1 MSSVPLTEALPWSP
15 KCNRKV
21 LVCDSVETDGRFL
34 LHTLCTQVLAGNGR
48 VLWLTGGPVTETQV
62 ATGLKKIGCDAATG
76 YLRNGASPSL
86 SIKSLAVEI
95 ATQTLAAD
103 QDQAWNAEAYLK
115 KIYLDIKTWVQ
126 QAQDHSK
133 GPSWVILDDVSAL
146 ASLLGER
153 LVYCFVDSLSA
164 LASRLGEHSFGLMI
178 RCSHDVDQ
186 EFLKEQALNDKNTNP
201 GWVGAGGQ
209 SRDLRR
215 EEWVP
220 WERHL
225 VELADGI
232 VDVVP
237 LTSGYSREAHGRL
250 VFSERPG
257 ARGWSDG
264 NISSSAQVA
273 STPWNKLVI
282 NYCIQDNAV
291 RAIRLRGIVS

>member
-1 MSSVPLTEALPWSP
+1 MSSVPLSEALPWSP

-48 VLWLTGGPVTETQV
+48 ILWLTGGPVTETQV

-76 YLRNGASPSL
+76 YLRSGASPSL
-86 SIKSLAVEI
+86 NIQSLAVEI
-95 ATQTLAAD
+95 ATQTLAD
-103 QDQAWNAEAYLK
+103 QDWNAEAYLK
-115 KIYLDIKTWVQ
+115 KIYQDIKAWVQ
-126 QAQDHSK
+126 QQDDSK
-133 GPSWVILDDVSAL
+133 GPSWVLLDDVSAL
-146 ASLLGER
+146 ASLVGER

-164 LASRLGEHSFGLMI
+164 LASRLGDEHSFGLMI
-178 RCSHDVDQ
+178 RCSHDIDQ

-209 SRDLRR
+209 SRDLPRQ
-215 EEWVP
+215 EWIP

-250 VFSERPG
+250 IFSERPG
-257 ARGWSDG
+257 GRGWSDG
-264 NISSSAQVA
+264 NTGSSAQAA
-273 STPWNKLVI
+273 SLAWNKLVI
-282 NYCIQDNAV
+282 NYCIQDNGV
-291 RAIRLRGIVS
+291 RAIRLRGTSS

>member
-86 SIKSLAVEI
+86 NIKSLAVEI
-95 ATQTLAAD
+95 ATQTLVPVAD
-103 QDQAWNAEAYLK
+103 QAAWNAEVYLK
-115 KIYLDIKTWVQ
+115 KIYQYIKTWIQ
-126 QAQDHSK
+126 QQDDSK
-133 GPSWVILDDVSAL
+133 GPSWVLLDDVSAL
-146 ASLLGER
+146 ASLVGER

-186 EFLKEQALNDKNTNP
+186 EFLKEQALNDNNTNS

-209 SRDLRR
+209 SRDLQRQ
-215 EEWVP
+215 EWIP

-250 VFSERPG
+250 IFSERPG
-257 ARGWSDG
+257 GRGWGDG
-264 NISSSAQVA
+264 NTSGVQAT

-282 NYCIQDNAV
+282 NYCIQDNGV
-291 RAIRLRGIVS
+291 RAIRLRGTLS

>member
-34 LHTLCTQVLAGNGR
+34 LHTLCTQALAGNGR

-86 SIKSLAVEI
+86 NIKSLAVEI
-95 ATQTLAAD
+95 ATQTLVAD
-103 QDQAWNAEAYLK
+103 DDQAWNAEAYLK
-115 KIYLDIKTWVQ
+115 KIYKDIKTWVQ
-126 QAQDHSK
+126 QQDDSK
-133 GPSWVILDDVSAL
+133 GPSWVLLDDVSAL
-146 ASLLGER
+146 ASLVGER

-186 EFLKEQALNDKNTNP
+186 EFLKEQALNDNNTNP

-209 SRDLRR
+209 SRDLQRQ
-215 EEWVP
+215 EWIP

-250 VFSERPG
+250 IFSEQPG
-257 ARGWSDG
+257 GRGWSDG
-264 NISSSAQVA
+264 NSSSTQAT

-282 NYCIQDNAV
+282 NYCIQDNGV
-291 RAIRLRGIVS
+291 RAIRLRGTLS